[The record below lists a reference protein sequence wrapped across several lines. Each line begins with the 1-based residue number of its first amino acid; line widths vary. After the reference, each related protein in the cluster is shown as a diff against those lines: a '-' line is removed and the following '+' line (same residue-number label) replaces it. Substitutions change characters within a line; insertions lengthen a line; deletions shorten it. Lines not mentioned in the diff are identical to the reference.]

1 MTPQSILIAIIAAT
15 TSMVLFAAGTSGTAL
30 ALPLLVLTPLPIAI
44 CGLGWGSVTGL
55 IAALLAWVGV
65 SLLTSLQSGSLF
77 ISLQSGLLFAALFG
91 LPIAFLAHSA
101 GLSRQDDPDE
111 PEEWFPVGRI
121 LLRAVVIGG
130 GVVGGALVVSG
141 FDVDDITRRSLTVF
155 AEWLNEFDA
164 QTRQAME
171 EAIAFQV
178 RFTPYSMPMA
188 WLLLMWLNLSLGIK
202 ITKLSQRF
210 RRPGFHLK
218 DAELPLLIL
227 PAFGVAVLLSLI
239 APPLSHLGAAY
250 VGICSMALIILGF
263 NTLHV
268 ITKRNAFR
276 GALLGTLYGTTF
288 LFGLPAIPVFGI
300 GVADLLFKIRQ
311 RYRAAHPD

>member
-1 MTPQSILIAIIAAT
+1 MTPQSVLIAVITAI
-15 TSMVLFAAGTSGTAL
+15 TSMVLFAASISGAAL

-44 CGLGWGSVTGL
+44 CGLGWGSFTGL
-55 IAALLAWVGV
+55 IAALLAWAGL
-65 SLLTSLQSGSLF
+65 SLIT
-77 ISLQSGLLFAALFG
+77 SLQSGLLFAALFG
-91 LPIAFLAHSA
+91 LPIAYLAHSA
-101 GLSRQDDPDE
+101 GLSRQDDPNE

-141 FDVDDITRRSLTVF
+141 FDVDDNTKRSLTVF

-164 QTRQAME
+164 QTRQAMK

-202 ITKLSQRF
+202 ITKLSERF
-210 RRPGFHLK
+210 RRPAFHLK

-227 PAFGVAVLLSLI
+227 PAFGVAVLVSFI
-239 APPLSHLGAAY
+239 GPPLAHLGAAY

-300 GVADLLFKIRQ
+300 GLADLLFKIRQ

>member
-1 MTPQSILIAIIAAT
+1 MTPQSVLIAVITAI
-15 TSMVLFAAGTSGTAL
+15 TSMVLFAASISGAAL

-44 CGLGWGSVTGL
+44 CGLGWGSFTGL
-55 IAALLAWVGV
+55 IAALLAWAGL
-65 SLLTSLQSGSLF
+65 SLIT
-77 ISLQSGLLFAALFG
+77 SLQSGLLFAALFG
-91 LPIAFLAHSA
+91 LPIAYLAHSA
-101 GLSRQDDPDE
+101 GLSRQDDPNE

-141 FDVDDITRRSLTVF
+141 FDVDDNTKRSLTVF

-164 QTRQAME
+164 QTRQAMK

-202 ITKLSQRF
+202 ITKLSERF
-210 RRPGFHLK
+210 RRLAFHLK

-227 PAFGVAVLLSLI
+227 PAFGVAVLVSFI
-239 APPLSHLGAAY
+239 GPPLAHLGAAY

-300 GVADLLFKIRQ
+300 GLADLLFKIRQ